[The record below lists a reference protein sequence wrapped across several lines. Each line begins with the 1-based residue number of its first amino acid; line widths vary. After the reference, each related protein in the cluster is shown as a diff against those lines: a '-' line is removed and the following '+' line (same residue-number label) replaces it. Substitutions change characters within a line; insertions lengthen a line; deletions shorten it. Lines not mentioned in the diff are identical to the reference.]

1 MNIISSDVEID
12 EYKFLGI
19 KSTKL
24 VNALKQLDITRL
36 LGFSKQLK
44 EKCKTKCAIIHEECL
59 KYFELHKKE
68 LGNTMIEKVK
78 DGLTEEAGE
87 VVKKKMKELKAK
99 MIDKLK

>member
-24 VNALKQLDITRL
+24 VNALKQLDITHL

-44 EKCKTKCAIIHEECL
+44 EKCKTNVPL
-59 KYFELHKKE
+59 Y
-68 LGNTMIEKVK
+68 
-78 DGLTEEAGE
+78 
-87 VVKKKMKELKAK
+87 MKNC
-99 MIDKLK
+99 

>member
-24 VNALKQLDITRL
+24 VNALKQLDITHL

-59 KYFELHKKE
+59 KYFELHKKK
-68 LGNTMIEKVK
+68 LGNTMTEKVK

-87 VVKKKMKELKAK
+87 VVKKKEERIKSKN
-99 MIDKLK
+99 D

>member
-24 VNALKQLDITRL
+24 VNALKQLDITHL

-59 KYFELHKKE
+59 KYIELHKKE
-68 LGNTMIEKVK
+68 LGNTMTEKVK

-87 VVKKKMKELKAK
+87 VVKKKDERIKSKN
-99 MIDKLK
+99 D